1 VIYGLGIISL
11 KIDREESSMIRERFQ
26 RCKILFGEE
35 DFAKIQKAK
44 ILILG
49 VGGVGSYTL
58 DCLWRSGVEN
68 ITIVDYD
75 RYDKSNQNRQIGSE
89 AIGELKTEVLKKLYP
104 TITTINQKMDIA
116 WVDSFNF
123 EPYDLIIDSADTTKV
138 KIELAKRYYKKLI
151 MSMGSAKRFDSS
163 KIEVASIWKSH
174 GDALA
179 RKIRNELKKAKFD
192 RNFTVV
198 FSPEEDRCRDKGSF
212 VGVTGTFGL
221 TICSEAIKR
230 VIKFG
235 YNSPKNI

>member
-1 VIYGLGIISL
+1 
-11 KIDREESSMIRERFQ
+11 
-26 RCKILFGEE
+26 
-35 DFAKIQKAK
+35 
-44 ILILG
+44 
-49 VGGVGSYTL
+49 
-58 DCLWRSGVEN
+58 
-68 ITIVDYD
+68 
-75 RYDKSNQNRQIGSE
+75 
-89 AIGELKTEVLKKLYP
+89 
-104 TITTINQKMDIA
+104 
-116 WVDSFNF
+116 
-123 EPYDLIIDSADTTKV
+123 
-138 KIELAKRYYKKLI
+138 

-221 TICSEAIKR
+221 TICSEVIKR